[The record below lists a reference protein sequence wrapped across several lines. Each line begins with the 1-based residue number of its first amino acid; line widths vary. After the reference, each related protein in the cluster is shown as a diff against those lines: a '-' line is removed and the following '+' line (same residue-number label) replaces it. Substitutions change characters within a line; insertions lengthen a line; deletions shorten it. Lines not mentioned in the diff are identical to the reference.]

1 MFNDQTRI
9 LTTMFAQFRVRYP
22 TGSLISELL
31 TIYNGKFVVRALVQI
46 DGVTKATGMAVAD
59 TIELAENQARIRA
72 LELLGINLSWGQTDT
87 TDNSVSAE
95 YSQQP
100 IFSSDKRETLYS
112 GQGTTDP
119 SWSNHANLDSS
130 FPERTS
136 YPTAKVTTYPAKSH
150 LEVTEDTEEKSDS
163 TFTEHRTNRFLETPK
178 LTPVTSFADESEP
191 PVTFSNVTP
200 IASRRHESEKAIAP
214 PPELESEISDQPTET
229 IEDTSPDDFSDLIA
243 RTNVQIKRLGWT
255 KKQGSDH
262 LFRTYGKKTRQE
274 LEKQE
279 LEDFL
284 EYLEAQPNPI

>member
-1 MFNDQTRI
+1 
-9 LTTMFAQFRVRYP
+9 MFAQFRVRYP

-59 TIELAENQARIRA
+59 TIELAEDQARIRA
-72 LELLGINLSWGQTDT
+72 LELLGIHLSWGQTDT
-87 TDNSVSAE
+87 TDNSASPE
-95 YSQQP
+95 YSQRP
-100 IFSSDKRETLYS
+100 IFSSEKREIPHS

-130 FPERTS
+130 FPERTTHS
-136 YPTAKVTTYPAKSH
+136 AKSH
-150 LEVTEDTEEKSDS
+150 LEVTEDTAENFDS
-163 TFTEHRTNRFLETPK
+163 TFTDRGTNRFLETPK
-178 LTPVTSFADESEP
+178 LTPVTSFAEESEP

-214 PPELESEISDQPTET
+214 LPEIESEISDRSTEA

-262 LFRTYGKKTRQE
+262 LLRTYGKKTRQE
-274 LEKQE
+274 LKKEE
-279 LEDFL
+279 LDDFL
-284 EYLEAQPNPI
+284 EYLEAQPNPS